1 VQRVLLLVAL
11 CAVASLATV
20 GLAAGAGVRAAATA
34 DLDISF
40 AAAPGSAPHQVGTP
54 FSLNVGIGNSGPDA
68 SRFRVRILLPEGI
81 RLAAPGPLE
90 CQGTNDLTCFADD
103 APAGYN
109 ADGFMSVVADAPG
122 SYTFVARLT
131 ELTTTDP
138 NLANN
143 EATLT
148 VKVAVAPHVIAAVGL
163 AVAPSKPRAGTRF
176 TVSFRVLDRTA
187 GRAVVPAA
195 ARCSVTLGRAQA
207 RVVGGRV
214 TCAITTPRS
223 ASGRTVRGV
232 LTAVVGNRRLSKRFS
247 IRLG

>member
-1 VQRVLLLVAL
+1 MQRVLLLVAL
-11 CAVASLATV
+11 CAMASLATV
-20 GLAAGAGVRAAATA
+20 GLAAGAGARAAATA
-34 DLDISF
+34 DLDISLV
-40 AAAPGSAPHQVGTP
+40 AAPGSPPHQVGTP
-54 FSLNVGIGNSGPDA
+54 FSIGVGIGNSGPDA

-81 RLAAPGPLE
+81 RLVSPGALE
-90 CQGTNDLTCFADD
+90 CTGTKDLTCFADE
-103 APAGYN
+103 APVGYN
-109 ADGFMSVVADAPG
+109 ADGTTAVVADAPG
-122 SYTFVARLT
+122 SYTLVARLT

-148 VKVAVAPHVIAAVGL
+148 VKVAAAPHVIAAVGL

-176 TVSFRVLDRTA
+176 MVSFRVLDRTA

-232 LTAVVGNRRLSKRFS
+232 VTAVAGNRRLAKRFS
-247 IRLG
+247 IRLR

>member
-1 VQRVLLLVAL
+1 MQRVLVLVAL
-11 CAVASLATV
+11 CAVTLATV
-20 GLAAGAGVRAAATA
+20 ELAAGAGARAAATA

-40 AAAPGSAPHQVGTP
+40 AAAPGSAPRQVGTP
-54 FSLNVGIGNSGPDA
+54 FSLNVGIGNRGPDA
-68 SRFRVRILLPEGI
+68 SHFRVRILLPEGI
-81 RLAAPGPLE
+81 RLVAPGPLE
-90 CQGTNDLTCFADD
+90 CEGTNDLTCFADD
-103 APAGYN
+103 ASVGYN

-131 ELTTTDP
+131 ELTATDP

-148 VKVAVAPHVIAAVGL
+148 EKVAGAPHVIAAVGL
-163 AVAPSKPRAGTRF
+163 AVSPSKPRAGTRF

-195 ARCSVTLGRAQA
+195 ARCSVTLGRVQA

-214 TCAITTPRS
+214 TCAITTPSS